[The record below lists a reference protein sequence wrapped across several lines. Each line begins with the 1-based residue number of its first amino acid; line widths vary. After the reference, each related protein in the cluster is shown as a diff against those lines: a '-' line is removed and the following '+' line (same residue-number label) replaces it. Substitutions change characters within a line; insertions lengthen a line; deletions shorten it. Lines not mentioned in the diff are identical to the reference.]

1 MDKTV
6 EAVRLDKW
14 LWAARFYKSRTLASA
29 AVEAG
34 RVQLNGERAK
44 PARTLKVGDRL
55 LIVREQERT
64 ELFVRGVTETRRS
77 ASLAQIL
84 YDETP
89 ESLLGKQTLAERRK
103 YFSEPSNA
111 IVGRPTKR
119 DRRALT
125 QLRDTD

>member
-6 EAVRLDKW
+6 DAVRLDKW

-34 RVQLNGERAK
+34 RVHLNGERAK

-64 ELFVRGVTETRRS
+64 ELFVRGVSETRRS

-119 DRRALT
+119 DRRALS
-125 QLRDTD
+125 QFRESE